1 MEGKF
6 FLEALLT
13 MNISKCLC
21 AQLISK
27 NHISFLVKHRIKLY
41 IIKILS
47 MHTILDDLQ
56 LFPSLLLGNF
66 PRKGLNL
73 ADLGSDLSTAEHSMF
88 YREWRKNTLF
98 MDKFDPD
105 ANV

>member
-41 IIKILS
+41 IIKVLS

-73 ADLGSDLSTAEHSMF
+73 ADLGKHSMF